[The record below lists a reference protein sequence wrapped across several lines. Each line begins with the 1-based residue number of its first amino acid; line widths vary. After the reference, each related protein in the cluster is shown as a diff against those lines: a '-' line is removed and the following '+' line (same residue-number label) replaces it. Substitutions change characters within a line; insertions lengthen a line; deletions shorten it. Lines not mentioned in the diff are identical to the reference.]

1 MFNEH
6 PVADRFSRAKQAG
19 FAAVEYL
26 HPYANP
32 ATTVKQWLDDA
43 DVEMILLNTLVGNS
57 EKGDCGLAA
66 VPGRESEFREH
77 IEQALEY
84 ATTCGASMIHVMA
97 GVVTEGTSR
106 KAAEVKCIEN
116 LTMAASLAK
125 ESGIRLLLEPLNTKD
140 VPGYLHTTCSQ
151 TKQIIKAVKRDNVLL
166 QYDFYH
172 RQIME
177 GNLAELLKEH
187 LDIVGHI
194 QFSSLPGR
202 HEPQHGEVNMAYL
215 FDVIDELGYIGWV
228 GCEYTPKGETIEG
241 LTWGQ
246 AFGLGI

>member
-1 MFNEH
+1 MPKFAANVSLMFNEH

-116 LTMAASLAK
+116 LPDLTTLQL
-125 ESGIRLLLEPLNTKD
+125 IFLVL
-140 VPGYLHTTCSQ
+140 YLSMC
-151 TKQIIKAVKRDNVLL
+151 LYLYL
-166 QYDFYH
+166 QFTY
-172 RQIME
+172 RIS
-177 GNLAELLKEH
+177 
-187 LDIVGHI
+187 ICI
-194 QFSSLPGR
+194 
-202 HEPQHGEVNMAYL
+202 
-215 FDVIDELGYIGWV
+215 
-228 GCEYTPKGETIEG
+228 
-241 LTWGQ
+241 
-246 AFGLGI
+246 